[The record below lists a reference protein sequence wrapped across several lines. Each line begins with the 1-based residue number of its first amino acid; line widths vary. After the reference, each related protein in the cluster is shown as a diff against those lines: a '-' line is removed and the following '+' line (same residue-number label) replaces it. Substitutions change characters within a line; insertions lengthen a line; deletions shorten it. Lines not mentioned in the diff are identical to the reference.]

1 MTFKHMIASLLVLSP
16 LFLSACSSGGAQG
29 DAAQP
34 LIAPS
39 ATQRAEAEETVRSV
53 RSVVAQTGMLTAART
68 ATVTIE
74 PQQESRVAAGANGR
88 VMQILVREGG
98 RVEAGSVVMQLD
110 DAAATLQVRNA
121 QLALESAQINL
132 QRAERQTGESVPQLE
147 LQLSAARTNFE
158 IAQKQLDEGRA
169 LFEAGGISLTQL
181 QSLEAQQAQAQAA
194 LTQAQDALARTQR
207 AGSED
212 LALLRVQVDQAR
224 TQLQQ
229 AREALAETRIIAPFD
244 GEVAEVFVE
253 QGEFIGA
260 GSPAFRL
267 VSVERQ
273 RGRFAVPPQDAQA
286 LLAQR
291 EIYFRFQGLDYA
303 ATIVRSSSA
312 PGMQRLVEMTAEIYP
327 SDRPIPAGS
336 VAELRYSVALASG
349 VLIPSGAISTAGGG
363 TFAFTVEGGRAR
375 RQPLQVVSEAG
386 GEAVVEG
393 IAPGTLVIFPVP
405 ADIRDGMRVEV
416 VN

>member
-1 MTFKHMIASLLVLSP
+1 MAFKMILPLLASLWLLT
-16 LFLSACSSGGAQG
+16 ACSG
-29 DAAQP
+29 DAQSE
-34 LIAPS
+34 APGAPPAS
-39 ATQRAEAEETVRSV
+39 AVPASGELVRSV
-53 RSVVAQTGMLTAART
+53 RAIEAQLGVLSASRS

-74 PQQESRVAAGANGR
+74 PQQESRVAAGASGR
-88 VMQILVREGG
+88 VAAVLVREGG
-98 RVEAGSVVMQLD
+98 RVAAGDVVIQLD
-110 DAAATLQVRNA
+110 DSAARLQLRNA
-121 QLALESAQINL
+121 ELALESAQINL
-132 QRAERQTGESVPQLE
+132 QRAERQTGESLPQLE

-158 IAQKQLDEGRA
+158 IAERQLAEGRA
-169 LFEAGGISLTQL
+169 LYEAGGISLVQL
-181 QSLEAQQAQAQAA
+181 QSLEAQRAQAQAA
-194 LTQAQDALARTQR
+194 LTQAQDALARAQR
-207 AGSED
+207 AGAED

-253 QGEFIGA
+253 QGEFVGA

-273 RGRFAVPPQDAQA
+273 QGRFAVPPQDAQA

-312 PGMQRLVEMTAEIYP
+312 PGMQRLVEMIAEIYP

-336 VAELRYSVALASG
+336 VAELRYSVELASG
-349 VLIPSGAISTAGGG
+349 VLIPSGAISTAGGE
-363 TFAFTVEGGRAR
+363 TFAFTVEAGRAR
-375 RQPLQVVSEAG
+375 RQPLAVVGEAG

-393 IAPGTLVIFPVP
+393 IAPGALVIFPLP

-416 VN
+416 VGR